1 MKESVEAFSVQF
13 LNAVNYRVMRENRLY
28 LMLILKGSIR
38 LTTEMAPPVLL
49 RKGQVQVINRNTDWQ
64 LDSNQDNIVVVITL
78 SPLWL
83 FGGGEALAHRYFRL
97 ENSTS
102 PYLEAQLGQLIRH
115 ITIQWLKK
123 NSDIWQLEIN
133 KALLD
138 ILSILVQH
146 FTCQEPDSTV
156 TGYSPR
162 VNKVIALIEENYR
175 EKLTLQH
182 IASQLHVTHAHLSR
196 QFASETGMTFRDFLT
211 DVRFNHAV
219 REIALTT
226 KPVGTIISECGF
238 SSVRRFSWLF
248 RERYNT
254 QPSAWRQDVKA
265 GKRQFN
271 EDQKRLTQGTCET
284 HQVSPVELFS
294 LLADN
299 PVSPPSI
306 APEWKNDVRTE
317 HINLTPVNLGGCV
330 KARRYVIAV
339 GNFDE
344 LLKHHIQQQLR
355 CLKERFPGFQVEVGD
370 PLSDSFIPRNI
381 YTGETSP
388 TWSPWSN
395 LDLACNFLMR
405 LGISPMIR
413 MAPEAASLLGNEHMV
428 QLREFINHNILLLG
442 KAYVQSWS
450 FILDMRPLKMLQPA
464 KRLAL
469 SQTLLN
475 MVRELLPE
483 CQIGLTL
490 CQRED
495 YELLLSGS
503 LIEQIDFIGLSVS
516 PNEEHDF
523 NNLTDYT
530 PPDNGYVIRKQLE
543 GLIGLF
549 KKHDVQNP
557 LYLQSWSTLTG
568 NTLMTNGLF
577 FRGALL
583 MEMLLSLPEEVRMLG
598 LWLNS
603 DLQNE
608 VSSAQVIENNSLSLF
623 FIASSKRPIFHIIT
637 LKERLKGQIFSSG
650 PGWVATRDDNVYRLL
665 LLNSVTINPLLSV
678 QEHLLN
684 DYSKRYS
691 IRFMLEEPG
700 IWRIKQWTFDQKNGA
715 LYYQYGL
722 HPTRYDRDDE
732 TMHYISQR
740 SEPTLS
746 VRDERIASHWA
757 TDIIMD
763 INAVCFLE
771 LVRVAD

>member
-13 LNAVNYRVMRENRLY
+13 LNAVNYRVMRDNRLY
-28 LMLILKGSIR
+28 LVLVLKGNVR
-38 LTTEMAPPVLL
+38 LTTQGAAPLL
-49 RKGQVQVINRNTDWQ
+49 LHKGQVQVINRNTDWQ
-64 LDSNQDNIVVVITL
+64 LDSNQDNIVIVITI

-83 FGGGEALAHRYFRL
+83 FSGGKALADGYFRL
-97 ENSTS
+97 ENGAS
-102 PYLEAQLGQLIRH
+102 PYLEAQLNRLISH
-115 ITIQWLKK
+115 IAIQWLKK

-146 FTCQEPDSTV
+146 FTCPAPNSAV
-156 TGYSPR
+156 TGFSPR
-162 VNKVIALIEENYR
+162 VNKVVALIEENYR
-175 EKLTLQH
+175 EKLALQQ
-182 IASQLHVTHAHLSR
+182 IASQLHITHSHLSR

-238 SSVRRFSWLF
+238 SSVRRFSTLF
-248 RERYNT
+248 RERFAT

-265 GKRQFN
+265 GKRHFS
-271 EDQKRLTQGTCET
+271 EDQKLLAQGTCET
-284 HQVSPVELFS
+284 RKVSPVELFS

-299 PVSPPSI
+299 PMSMPSI

-317 HINLTPVNLGGCV
+317 QITLTPVSHGGRV

-344 LLKHHIQQQLR
+344 LLKHHIQQQLI

-370 PLSDSFIPRNI
+370 PLSDSFMPRNI

-413 MAPEAASLLGNEHMV
+413 MAPEASSLLSNEHMV

-450 FILDMRPLKMLQPA
+450 FILDMRPLKMLQTT

-490 CQRED
+490 CQQED
-495 YELLLSGS
+495 YERLLSS
-503 LIEQIDFIGLSVS
+503 TLIEQIDFIGLSVA

-523 NNLTDYT
+523 HSLPDYT
-530 PPDNGYVIRKQLE
+530 PPENGYVIRKQLE

-549 KKHDVQNP
+549 KKHGIQSP

-603 DLQNE
+603 ELQNE

-623 FIASSKRPIFHIIT
+623 FIASTKRPIFHIIT
-637 LKERLKGQIFSSG
+637 LKERLKGHVFSSG

-665 LLNSVTINPLLSV
+665 LLNAVTINPLLSV

-684 DYSKRYS
+684 DYSKRFS

-700 IWRIKQWTFDQKNGA
+700 VWRIKQWMFDQKNGA

-722 HPTRYDRDDE
+722 HPTRYDRDEE

-771 LVRVAD
+771 LVRVSD

>member
-1 MKESVEAFSVQF
+1 MKDSVEAFSVQF
-13 LNAVNYRVMRENRLY
+13 LNIINYRIMRDNRLY
-28 LMLILKGSIR
+28 LLLILKGDVR
-38 LTTEMAPPVLL
+38 LTTENTAPLLL

-64 LDSNQDNIVVVITL
+64 LDSNQDNIVIVITV

-83 FGGGEALAHRYFRL
+83 FSGGETLAHSYFRL

-102 PYLEAQLGQLIRH
+102 PYLEAQLSQLISH
-115 ITIQWLKK
+115 IAIQWLKK
-123 NSDIWQLEIN
+123 NSNIWQLEIN

-146 FTCQEPDSTV
+146 FTCPAPDSTV
-156 TGYSPR
+156 TGFSPR
-162 VNKVIALIEENYR
+162 VNKVVALIEENYR
-175 EKLTLQH
+175 GKLALQQ
-182 IASQLHVTHAHLSR
+182 IASQLHVTHSHLSR

-211 DVRFNHAV
+211 EVRFNHAV

-226 KPVGTIISECGF
+226 KPVGTIISDCGF
-238 SSVRRFSWLF
+238 SSVRRFSALF
-248 RERYNT
+248 RERYST

-265 GKRQFN
+265 GKQHFN
-271 EDQKRLTQGTCET
+271 EAHKLLAQGTCET
-284 HQVSPVELFS
+284 HKVSPVELFS
-294 LLADN
+294 LLTDN
-299 PVSPPSI
+299 PMRVPAF
-306 APEWKNDVRTE
+306 APERKNDVRTE
-317 HINLTPVNLGGCV
+317 QINLTATNLGGRV

-344 LLKHHIQQQLR
+344 LLKHHIQQQLI

-381 YTGETSP
+381 HTGETSP

-464 KRLAL
+464 KRLTL

-475 MVRELLPE
+475 RLRELLPE

-495 YELLLSGS
+495 YELLLSS
-503 LIEQIDFIGLSVS
+503 TLIEQLDFIGLSVS

-523 NNLTDYT
+523 SSLPDYT
-530 PPDNGYVIRKQLE
+530 PPENGYVIRKQLE

-549 KKHDVQNP
+549 KKQGIQSP

-583 MEMLLSLPEEVRMLG
+583 MEMLLTLPEEVRMLG

-603 DLQNE
+603 ELQNE

-623 FIASSKRPIFHIIT
+623 FIASTRRPIFHIIT

-650 PGWVATRDDNVYRLL
+650 PGWVATKDDQVYRLL
-665 LLNSVTINPLLSV
+665 LINAVTINPLLSV

-684 DYSKRYS
+684 DYSKRFS
-691 IRFMLEEPG
+691 VRFTLQEPG

-722 HPTRYDRDDE
+722 HPTRYDRDEE

-746 VRDERIASHWA
+746 VRDERIVTHWA

-771 LVRVAD
+771 LVRVSD